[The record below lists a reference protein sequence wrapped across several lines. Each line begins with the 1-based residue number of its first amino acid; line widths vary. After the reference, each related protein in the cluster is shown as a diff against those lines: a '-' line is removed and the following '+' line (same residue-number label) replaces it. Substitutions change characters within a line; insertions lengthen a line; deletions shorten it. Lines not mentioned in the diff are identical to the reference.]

1 MFDVGYRFPYFLR
14 GHVVVKNSSVFLSG
28 ICSDESSRSKGVR
41 VREVTEA
48 ELYQGAF
55 LDKALDSNRKDL

>member
-1 MFDVGYRFPYFLR
+1 M
-14 GHVVVKNSSVFLSG
+14 VKNSSVYLSG

-41 VREVTEA
+41 VREVSEA

-55 LDKALDSNRKDL
+55 LDKALDSNKKDLWHD